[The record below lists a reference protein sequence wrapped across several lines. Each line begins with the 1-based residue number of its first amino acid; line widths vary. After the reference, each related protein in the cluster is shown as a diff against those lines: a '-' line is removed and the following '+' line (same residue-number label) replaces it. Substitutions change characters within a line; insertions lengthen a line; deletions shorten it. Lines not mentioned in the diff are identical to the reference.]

1 MGTIDLTLI
10 RILLYGHPSMDDMH
24 GGISNDAALIVV
36 EPQNDFTEG
45 GALPAQNASEAITVI
60 NKIIPRF
67 RYVIASKDWHPPD
80 HCSFAKWPMHCIAGT
95 IGAEFHFSLDQRNIR
110 TIIHKGVERD
120 DDAYSVFENSHLEAM
135 LRADNIRRVYI
146 TGFVLD
152 VCVYETAVSAIAL
165 GFDTYIVLDATKP
178 VYPDK
183 LEETMAKIR
192 DAGIKV
198 IYSADLLAR
207 SE

>member
-1 MGTIDLTLI
+1 LSGVQST
-10 RILLYGHPSMDDMH
+10 
-24 GGISNDAALIVV
+24 
-36 EPQNDFTEG
+36 
-45 GALPAQNASEAITVI
+45 
-60 NKIIPRF
+60 
-67 RYVIASKDWHPPD
+67 
-80 HCSFAKWPMHCIAGT
+80 KWPMHCIAGT

-178 VYPDK
+178 AYPDQ

-207 SE
+207 SELRNGD

>member
-1 MGTIDLTLI
+1 M
-10 RILLYGHPSMDDMH
+10 MM
-24 GGISNDAALIVV
+24 LIVCSKFA
-36 EPQNDFTEG
+36 PRG
-45 GALPAQNASEAITVI
+45 HAQ
-60 NKIIPRF
+60 
-67 RYVIASKDWHPPD
+67 
-80 HCSFAKWPMHCIAGT
+80 
-95 IGAEFHFSLDQRNIR
+95 
-110 TIIHKGVERD
+110 
-120 DDAYSVFENSHLEAM
+120 SH
-135 LRADNIRRVYI
+135 NIRRVYI

-178 VYPDK
+178 AYHDQ

-207 SE
+207 SELRNGD

>member
-1 MGTIDLTLI
+1 MSGHQAHSPLQDWTAYGTRPT
-10 RILLYGHPSMDDMH
+10 GPPSDINPEVIELA
-24 GGISNDAALIVV
+24 GFDAGQERAELGRSEMKRNV
-36 EPQNDFTEG
+36 
-45 GALPAQNASEAITVI
+45 APA
-60 NKIIPRF
+60 
-67 RYVIASKDWHPPD
+67 H
-80 HCSFAKWPMHCIAGT
+80 H
-95 IGAEFHFSLDQRNIR
+95 
-110 TIIHKGVERD
+110 
-120 DDAYSVFENSHLEAM
+120 SHEAM

-178 VYPDK
+178 AYPDQ

-207 SE
+207 SELRNGD